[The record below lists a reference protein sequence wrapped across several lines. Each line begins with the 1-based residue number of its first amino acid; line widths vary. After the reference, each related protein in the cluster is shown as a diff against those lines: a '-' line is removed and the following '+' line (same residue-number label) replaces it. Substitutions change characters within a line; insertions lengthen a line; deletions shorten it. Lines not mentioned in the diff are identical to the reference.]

1 MVKTMV
7 LIAGLL
13 SLFGCS
19 SSGNTPVN
27 ENDTIT
33 HFSLSEGGGMNRFS
47 GFSYIVDETKEG
59 KVHFIFN
66 EGYPDEKELTIDDHA
81 VFDSLQ
87 AIVQK
92 YKMFKYKGHYQPKFD
107 ITDGTSWHLYV
118 TYASGKDISTG
129 GYMAGPDGYRAAF
142 SEIIQCLQHWKNM
155 PGASNDVVS
164 FIYEYGPE
172 RYTMERKDD
181 HVVITVDNEKTGEH
195 QVIERELAVLEDL
208 RILFNIQ
215 RLKMNGTRSENL
227 DFEYTPWMY
236 EITYSN
242 GEHYRYESYDSNF
255 KCGYTESM
263 QFFISNC
270 INGKGERDHY
280 IYF

>member
-1 MVKTMV
+1 M
-7 LIAGLL
+7 AGLL
-13 SLFGCS
+13 SFFGCS
-19 SSGNTPVN
+19 SSGNAPVN

-33 HFSLSEGGGMNRFS
+33 HFSLSEGGGMDRFA
-47 GFSYIVDETKEG
+47 GFGYLVEETKDG

-66 EGYPDEKELTIDDHA
+66 EGHPDEKELTIDDHS

-87 AIVQK
+87 AIILK
-92 YKMFKYKGHYQPKFD
+92 HKMYKYKGHYQPKFD
-107 ITDGTSWHLYV
+107 VLDGTSWHLYV
-118 TYASGKDISTG
+118 MYSSGKDISAG
-129 GYMAGPDGYRAAF
+129 GYMAGPDGYWVAF
-142 SEIIQCLQHWKNM
+142 NEIIQCLQHWKDM

-164 FIYEYGPE
+164 FIYEYGQE
-172 RYTMERKDD
+172 RYTIERKDD
-181 HVVITVDNEKTGEH
+181 HVVITVDNEKTGDH
-195 QVIERELAVLEDL
+195 QVIERELAVLDDL

-236 EITYSN
+236 DITYSN
-242 GEHYRYESYDSNF
+242 GEHYRYESYDSDF
-255 KCGYTESM
+255 KCGYTESL

-270 INGKGERDHY
+270 IEGKGERDHY

>member
-1 MVKTMV
+1 MLKTMV
-7 LIAGLL
+7 LMASLL
-13 SLFGCS
+13 SLFGC

-47 GFSYIVDETKEG
+47 GYSYIVEETKEG
-59 KVHFIFN
+59 KVHFIFD
-66 EGYPDEKELTIDDHA
+66 EGYPDEKELMIDDHA

-87 AIVQK
+87 TIILK
-92 YKMFKYKGHYQPKFD
+92 YKMYKYKSNYQPKFD
-107 ITDGTSWHLYV
+107 VLDGTSWHLYV
-118 TYASGKDISTG
+118 TYASGKDISAG
-129 GYMAGPDGYRAAF
+129 GSMAGPDGYRAAI
-142 SEIIQCLQHWKNM
+142 SEIIQCLQHWKDM
-155 PGASNDVVS
+155 PGVSNDVVS

-195 QVIERELAVLEDL
+195 QVIERELTVLDDL
-208 RILFNIQ
+208 RVLFNID

-236 EITYSN
+236 DITYSN
-242 GEHYRYESYDSNF
+242 GMHYHYESYDRDY
-255 KCGYTESM
+255 KCGYTESL

-270 INGKGERDHY
+270 IEGKGERDHY
-280 IYF
+280 IYY